1 MERRVSPPVRHG
13 TKLPTFSTCIF
24 RPYHS
29 IFIYM
34 PQIQI
39 PSPLRQYSGKQ
50 ASVDVPAKT
59 VGEALAGL
67 VSRHPELKRHLY
79 NDEGKLRSFVNVY
92 VNDEDMRYLQKE
104 ATALKDGD
112 TISIVPSIAGG
123 LDESCFALLDTAL
136 YNRGLISGPGRKRI
150 AAEHSSAGHC
160 LKRQSDLNFYS

>member
-1 MERRVSPPVRHG
+1 LTNLHDNVWWTGGDVRRSILFH
-13 TKLPTFSTCIF
+13 FSCLHLFRACIF
-24 RPYHS
+24 GLYHS

-50 ASVDVPAKT
+50 SSVEVPAKT

-67 VSRHPELKRHLY
+67 VSQHPELKRHLY
-79 NDEGKLRSFVNVY
+79 TEEGKLRAFVNVY

-104 ATALKDGD
+104 ATTLKDGD

-123 LDESCFALLDTAL
+123 C
-136 YNRGLISGPGRKRI
+136 
-150 AAEHSSAGHC
+150 
-160 LKRQSDLNFYS
+160 